1 MFLFHEMSETVTH
14 NVVLGMEISNFF
26 FYDASIIFQTVT
38 TDLVN
43 VMNSLLSAAIISCMT
58 FHVHTDTLTI

>member
-14 NVVLGMEISNFF
+14 TVVLGMEISNFF
-26 FYDASIIFQTVT
+26 FYDASIIFKTVT

-43 VMNSLLSAAIISCMT
+43 VMNSLLSAAIIVCMT